1 MRIRL
6 SVSYHSPCSRHFS
19 TSTTSCVSAL
29 KNPAV
34 ICPFEFPKTMWVL
47 LREPSSEKPTASDTA
62 ENPSAAN
69 FRLTSAVFISSCFLC
84 DVCRRL
90 QPPHLSKYL
99 QRGSTLFPL
108 FSRISFTSQI
118 TAFPLFLFTSH
129 KTSSSGRVFATTYFS
144 RREKQRRS
152 GRRQVFRF

>member
-34 ICPFEFPKTMWVL
+34 ICPFEFPKTMCVL

-69 FRLTSAVFISSCFLC
+69 FRLTSAVFISSWFLC
-84 DVCRRL
+84 VVCRRL

-108 FSRISFTSQI
+108 FQG
-118 TAFPLFLFTSH
+118 FLLRRKLRRFRFFFSPRT
-129 KTSSSGRVFATTYFS
+129 RLLRREEFS
-144 RREKQRRS
+144 RRRIFPAAKRNAA
-152 GRRQVFRF
+152 